1 VLEGWR
7 ASTIDV
13 DLRFEPESDVLL
25 RELVTVKDRLA
36 INVELASPPDFIPEL
51 HGWRERSPLVFRD
64 GNVDVHHVDPYSQAL
79 SKIEREPDAR
89 PPDLGRGRGS
99 PSAPAVRRSYCE
111 MSMASATSLLWPV
124 STTRRKP
131 GTAGSISVMSVAR
144 DGGPPSGV

>member
-51 HGWRERSPLVFRD
+51 PGWRERSPLVFRD
-64 GNVDVHHVDPYSQAL
+64 GNVDVRHFDLYSQAF
-79 SKIEREPDAR
+79 R
-89 PPDLGRGRGS
+89 
-99 PSAPAVRRSYCE
+99 
-111 MSMASATSLLWPV
+111 
-124 STTRRKP
+124 
-131 GTAGSISVMSVAR
+131 
-144 DGGPPSGV
+144 